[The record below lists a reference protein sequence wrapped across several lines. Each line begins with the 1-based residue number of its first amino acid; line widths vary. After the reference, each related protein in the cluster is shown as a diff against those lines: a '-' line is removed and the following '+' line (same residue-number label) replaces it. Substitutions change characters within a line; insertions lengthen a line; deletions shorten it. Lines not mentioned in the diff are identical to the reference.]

1 MHPEDISSRHGGA
14 LVLHLKCLPAVATP
28 KSMLY
33 LVAFRMLAV
42 DRDVTPS
49 KEALAFLL
57 DASGGIERSS
67 GGI

>member
-1 MHPEDISSRHGGA
+1 M
-14 LVLHLKCLPAVATP
+14 VLQLECLLAVARPRGT
-28 KSMLY
+28 LY